1 MLTKILDEQPTN
13 AVDIIENISK
23 DVKWAQLRKK
33 MDTLRDEHEILPTFE
48 AAEKRKALFLKANGE
63 GDEELEE
70 EIVSY
75 YQRKIDIIYTRE
87 WVGGWREGKGGREEF
102 VISLVVLPLT
112 VI

>member
-1 MLTKILDEQPTN
+1 MLTKILDEQPKN

-23 DVKWAQLRKK
+23 DVKWAQFQKK
-33 MDTLRDEHEILPTFE
+33 MDTLRDEYEILPAFE

-87 WVGGWREGKGGREEF
+87 WVGGWWEGRGRREEVVVSF
-102 VISLVVLPLT
+102 VLLPLT
-112 VI
+112 IT